1 MAVKFIAS
9 ISRWIGLAAD
19 TKPVAASASV
29 PVGSTFYEY
38 DTGVTYIT
46 YDGTNWAVGG
56 DGADMAEAV
65 VSTTSAV
72 MSNALTIFT
81 VAGGP
86 IEIITLVSF
95 NSTQNNA
102 TASTLQYSTDPT
114 VGAATTISG
123 ASATLANAAAG
134 TFINITGTLANAPVI
149 TTNGTAISQAG
160 RIVVPAGIITL
171 VIGVGSTTGKW
182 QHNLRYVPLDR
193 GVTVTAAF

>member
-9 ISRWIGLAAD
+9 ISRWIGLSSD
-19 TKPVAASASV
+19 TKPVAASATV
-29 PVGSTFYEY
+29 PVGSTFLEY

-46 YDGTNWAVGG
+46 YDGTNWVVDGG
-56 DGADMAEAV
+56 ATDMREAV
-65 VSTTSAV
+65 VSTTSAI

-81 VAGGP
+81 IAGGP
-86 IEIITLVSF
+86 IEIVNLISF
-95 NSTQNNA
+95 SSTINDA

-123 ASATLANAAAG
+123 ASASLANAAAG
-134 TFINITGTLANAPVI
+134 TFINITGTLANAPVV

-171 VIGVGSTTGKW
+171 VVGVGSTTGKW